1 VRFSCKFAAAFGT
14 SDIFIFSNLL
24 TFWIMLLSMT
34 GYGRANATFGDKTI
48 SVEVR
53 ALNSKMTDI
62 KLRFP
67 GDYKEKEVELRKMVS
82 DHAERG
88 KIDVNI
94 DVQNADGAALVSLN
108 EALFRGY
115 HRELSRLANEL
126 HINQGEMLQAILR
139 IPNVVAAASGEVD
152 EDEWQAICQTLNT
165 ALDNFKKFR
174 ILEGLSQE
182 SDLRQRLTNISAYL
196 EQVTPFERERFV
208 RMRERMRTNLEEN
221 YGKDNIDNNRFE
233 QEILY
238 YLEKMD
244 MSEEK
249 VRLSMHCSHFLEHL
263 DSKQASVGR
272 TLNFISQEM
281 GREIN
286 TLGAKAY
293 DADIQRLVVQM
304 KDELEKI
311 KEQLANVL

>member
-1 VRFSCKFAAAFGT
+1 
-14 SDIFIFSNLL
+14 
-24 TFWIMLLSMT
+24 MT
-34 GYGRANATFGDKTI
+34 GYGRATGSFEDKSI

-53 ALNSKMTDI
+53 ALNSKMTDLKI
-62 KLRFP
+62 RLP
-67 GDYKEKEVELRKMVS
+67 GDYKEKEVELRKLVN

-88 KIDVNI
+88 KLDIII
-94 DVQNADGAALVSLN
+94 DVQNADGAATVSLN

-115 HRELSRLANEL
+115 HRELTRLTGEL
-126 HINQGEMLQAILR
+126 GMGQTDLLQAILR
-139 IPNVVAAASGEVD
+139 IPNVVAATSGEVN
-152 EDEWQAICQTLNT
+152 EDEWKSVCDTVSK
-165 ALDNFKKFR
+165 ALDNLRAFR
-174 ILEGLSQE
+174 RQEGRALEA
-182 SDLRQRLTNISAYL
+182 DLRLRVSNIAAL
-196 EQVTPFERERFV
+196 LVQVPPFEQDRFT
-208 RMRERMRTNLEEN
+208 RMRERLRNNMEEVFGKENL
-221 YGKDNIDNNRFE
+221 DNNRFE

-244 MSEEK
+244 ITEEK
-249 VRLSMHCSHFLEHL
+249 VRLGQHCKYFLEQV
-263 DSKQASVGR
+263 DNQQQSAGR